1 MNKLIYGY
9 GVTGKAVEAFFNKKN
24 IPYKIFDENSNE
36 NYGNKIVKDEL
47 LKENFDEVILSPGIQ
62 DNNDILNIL
71 RKKNLSVITDIDLFD
86 KYHKQK
92 SKIIGVTGTNGKTTF
107 VNLLNDFLD
116 LEGFKTSACGNIGE
130 SPLNIVDDDYDYII
144 IELSSYQLF
153 HTKSV
158 RLDYAI
164 LLNIASDHLDWHG
177 SLEGYIEAK
186 SKIFNFVDKEKVIFY
201 DNTFSNNNSRKPHI
215 SKNSLEEYNLH
226 EVNLPAELSRSFLD
240 MINFLDFDRENTV
253 KRGYEYLKR
262 INPIEHR
269 FENIS
274 FNDEVIYI
282 NDSKATNFHAV
293 SSAISRVENAILIL
307 HGLTK
312 NMPSSELKLSKNIK
326 KIIKPK
332 DMKLEIKNYGGV
344 LIEIDSIYDLKNVL
358 LKEIEKGDTVLF
370 SCGGSSFNDFNN
382 YEDRGQYFKKI
393 VDDFKNEN

>member
-1 MNKLIYGY
+1 VNKLIYGY

-107 VNLLNDFLD
+107 VNLLNGFLD

-215 SKNSLEEYNLH
+215 SKNNLEEYNLH
-226 EVNLPAELSRSFLD
+226 EINLPAELSRSFLD

-312 NMPSSELKLSKNIK
+312 NMPSSELKLSENIK

>member
-1 MNKLIYGY
+1 VNKLIYGY

-215 SKNSLEEYNLH
+215 SKNNLEEYNLH
-226 EVNLPAELSRSFLD
+226 EINLPAELSRSFLD

>member
-62 DNNDILNIL
+62 DNNDILNTL
-71 RKKNLSVITDIDLFD
+71 RKKNLSVITDIDLFH

-130 SPLNIVDDDYDYII
+130 SPLNVVDGDYHYII
-144 IELSSYQLF
+144 IELSSYQLL

-158 RLDYAI
+158 RLDYGI

-201 DNTFSNNNSRKPHI
+201 DNIFSNNNSRKPHV
-215 SKNSLEEYNLH
+215 SKNNLEKYNLH
-226 EVNLPAELSRSFLD
+226 EINLPTELSRSFLD
-240 MINFLDFDRENTV
+240 MINFLDLDRENTV

-312 NMPSSELKLSKNIK
+312 NMPSSELKLSENIK

>member
-107 VNLLNDFLD
+107 VNLLNGFLD

-215 SKNSLEEYNLH
+215 SKNNLEEYNLH
-226 EVNLPAELSRSFLD
+226 EINLPAELSRSFLD

>member
-1 MNKLIYGY
+1 VNKLIYGY

-130 SPLNIVDDDYDYII
+130 SPLNIVDGDYDYII

-215 SKNSLEEYNLH
+215 SKNNLEEYNLH
-226 EVNLPAELSRSFLD
+226 EINLPAELSRSFLD

-312 NMPSSELKLSKNIK
+312 NMPSSELKLSENIK

>member
-1 MNKLIYGY
+1 VNKLIYGY

-71 RKKNLSVITDIDLFD
+71 RKKNLSVVTDIDLFD

-215 SKNSLEEYNLH
+215 SKNNLEEYNLH
-226 EVNLPAELSRSFLD
+226 EINLPAELSRSFLD

-326 KIIKPK
+326 KIIKQK

>member
-1 MNKLIYGY
+1 VNKLIYGY

-186 SKIFNFVDKEKVIFY
+186 SKY
-201 DNTFSNNNSRKPHI
+201 
-215 SKNSLEEYNLH
+215 
-226 EVNLPAELSRSFLD
+226 
-240 MINFLDFDRENTV
+240 
-253 KRGYEYLKR
+253 
-262 INPIEHR
+262 
-269 FENIS
+269 
-274 FNDEVIYI
+274 
-282 NDSKATNFHAV
+282 
-293 SSAISRVENAILIL
+293 LIL
-307 HGLTK
+307 L
-312 NMPSSELKLSKNIK
+312 IK
-326 KIIKPK
+326 KK
-332 DMKLEIKNYGGV
+332 
-344 LIEIDSIYDLKNVL
+344 
-358 LKEIEKGDTVLF
+358 
-370 SCGGSSFNDFNN
+370 
-382 YEDRGQYFKKI
+382 
-393 VDDFKNEN
+393 

>member
-9 GVTGKAVEAFFNKKN
+9 GVTGKSVEAFFIKKN
-24 IPYKIFDENSNE
+24 IPYKIFDENLNE

-62 DNNDILNIL
+62 ENNDILDLL

-107 VNLLNDFLD
+107 VKLLNDFLD
-116 LEGFKTSACGNIGE
+116 LEGFKTNACGNIGE
-130 SPLNIVDDDYDYII
+130 SPLKIVDDDYDYII
-144 IELSSYQLF
+144 IELSSYQLH

-158 RLDYAI
+158 RLDYGI

-201 DNTFSNNNSRKPHI
+201 DNIFSNKNSRKPHI
-215 SKNSLEEYNLH
+215 SKNNLEEYNLH

-293 SSAISRVENAILIL
+293 SSAISRVKNAILIL

-312 NMPSSELKLSKNIK
+312 NMPSSELKLTKNIK

-332 DMKLEIKNYGGV
+332 DMKLDLGNYGGV

-382 YEDRGQYFKKI
+382 YEDRGHYFKKI
-393 VDDFKNEN
+393 VDEFKNEN

>member
-62 DNNDILNIL
+62 DNNDILNTL
-71 RKKNLSVITDIDLFD
+71 RKKNLSVITDIDLFH

-130 SPLNIVDDDYDYII
+130 SPLNIVDGDYDYII

-158 RLDYAI
+158 RLDYGI

-201 DNTFSNNNSRKPHI
+201 DNIFSNNNSRKPHI
-215 SKNSLEEYNLH
+215 SKNNLEEYNLH

-240 MINFLDFDRENTV
+240 MINFLDFDRDNSV

-312 NMPSSELKLSKNIK
+312 NMPSSELKLSENIK